1 MLLSS
6 LLVALFATISHATD
20 DAIPVLSLQAQAP
33 MAIQNGLEE
42 VPFDVPVGG
51 VTSEPAFD
59 RGSTSSGAAS
69 GSGSSSSGGSNRVV
83 VDLPI
88 DGGWFKFYFGQA
100 GDPTAYIFRIQS
112 DDYVQI
118 SITDAYCPGDDW
130 DVNVD
135 KKYLFTTPR
144 VPSRNCVA
152 WTDNPDVAF
161 YNPIWSSTK
170 FMLPGSF
177 NLTLWT
183 KDSPY
188 KGGAAFIRADSRIVT
203 CSNAVGPFYLI
214 TTPLVPYAE
223 RASLCRRIGAV
234 PAHVTPNNALFAS
247 QSMTNCL
254 GADSKLWFGRL
265 SIVQMSALKSLEK
278 KNLGCLALSN
288 AVPED
293 PTVTVVDCE
302 AHLPVLCTLPT
313 SEGA

>member
-6 LLVALFATISHATD
+6 LLTTFLAGLALAEEE
-20 DAIPVLSLQAQAP
+20 AIPVISLQAQAP
-33 MAIQNGLEE
+33 MAMQNGLDELPSGKTTGA
-42 VPFDVPVGG
+42 VADQF
-51 VTSEPAFD
+51 A
-59 RGSTSSGAAS
+59 SS
-69 GSGSSSSGGSNRVV
+69 SGSSSSSDGDRVI

-100 GDPTAYIFRIQS
+100 DDPTAYIFNIQS
-112 DDYVQI
+112 NDYVQI

-177 NLTLWT
+177 NLSLWT

-188 KGGAAFIRADSRIVT
+188 LGGAAFIRADSRLVT
-203 CSNAVGPFYLI
+203 CPNSVGPFYLI
-214 TTPLVPYAE
+214 TTPQVPYDQ
-223 RASLCRRIGAV
+223 RVGLCRRIGGV
-234 PAHVTPNNALFAS
+234 PAHVTPTNALAAS
-247 QSMTNCL
+247 QSMANCL
-254 GADSKLWFGRL
+254 GPDTKAWFGRL
-265 SIVQMSALKSLEK
+265 SLVQMSVIKSLEK

-288 AVPED
+288 AIPED
-293 PTVTVVDCE
+293 PTVTVVDCT
-302 AHLPVLCTLPT
+302 ANLPVLCTLSST
-313 SEGA
+313 TEAS